1 MLEDPIVY
9 EIYTTFN
16 RDNELPY
23 NDMIKY
29 IMDHYEVSETNAKR
43 LYKRA
48 EEVYDELVKSW
59 WLLDLNKVLPWMKPL
74 PKI

>member
-48 EEVYDELVKSW
+48 EDVYDELVKSW
-59 WLLDLNKVLPWMKPL
+59 WLLDLSKVLPWMKPL

>member
-23 NDMIKY
+23 NDMIQY
-29 IMDHYEVSETNAKR
+29 IMDHYEVTETNAKR
-43 LYKRA
+43 LYKKA
-48 EEVYDELVKSW
+48 EDLYDELIKSN
-59 WLLDLNKVLPWMKPL
+59 WLLDLKELLPWMKPL

>member
-23 NDMIKY
+23 EDMIRY
-29 IMDHYEVSETNAKR
+29 ISDHYEVTEDNAKR
-43 LYKRA
+43 LYKKA
-48 EEVYDELVKSW
+48 EDLYDELIKSN
-59 WLLDLNKVLPWMKPL
+59 WLLDLNKLLPWMKPL

>member
-23 NDMIKY
+23 EDMIKY
-29 IMDHYEVSETNAKR
+29 ISDHYEVTETNAKR

-59 WLLDLNKVLPWMKPL
+59 WLLDLSKVLPWMKPL

>member
-23 NDMIKY
+23 EDMIKY
-29 IMDHYEVSETNAKR
+29 ISDHYEVTETNAKR
-43 LYKRA
+43 LYKKA
-48 EEVYDELVKSW
+48 EDLYDELIKSN
-59 WLLDLNKVLPWMKPL
+59 WLLDLNKLLPWMKPL

>member
-23 NDMIKY
+23 EDMIKY
-29 IMDHYEVSETNAKR
+29 ISDHYEVTETNAKR
-43 LYKRA
+43 LYKKA
-48 EEVYDELVKSW
+48 EDLYDELTKSN
-59 WLLDLNKVLPWMKPL
+59 WLLDLDKLLPWMKPL

>member
-23 NDMIKY
+23 EDMIKY
-29 IMDHYEVSETNAKR
+29 ISDHYELTEENAKR
-43 LYKRA
+43 LYKKA
-48 EEVYDELVKSW
+48 EDLYDELVKSN
-59 WLLDLNKVLPWMKPL
+59 WLLNLNELLPWMKPL

>member
-23 NDMIKY
+23 EDMIRY
-29 IMDHYEVSETNAKR
+29 ISDHYEVTETNAKR
-43 LYKRA
+43 LYKKA
-48 EEVYDELVKSW
+48 EDLYDELIKSN
-59 WLLDLNKVLPWMKPL
+59 WLLDLDKLLPWMKPL

>member
-43 LYKRA
+43 LYQRA
-48 EEVYDELVKSW
+48 EEVYDELVKS
-59 WLLDLNKVLPWMKPL
+59 
-74 PKI
+74 

>member
-23 NDMIKY
+23 EDMIRY
-29 IMDHYEVSETNAKR
+29 ISDHYEVTETNAKR
-43 LYKRA
+43 LYKKA
-48 EEVYDELVKSW
+48 EDLYDELIKSN
-59 WLLDLNKVLPWMKPL
+59 WLLDLNKLLPWMKPL

>member
-23 NDMIKY
+23 DDMIKY
-29 IMDHYEVSETNAKR
+29 ISDYYEVTEDNAKR
-43 LYKRA
+43 LYKKA
-48 EEVYDELVKSW
+48 EDLYDELIKS
-59 WLLDLNKVLPWMKPL
+59 N
-74 PKI
+74 

>member
-16 RDNELPY
+16 RDNELSY
-23 NDMIKY
+23 NDMIQY
-29 IMDHYEVSETNAKR
+29 IMDHYELSETNAKR

-59 WLLDLNKVLPWMKPL
+59 WLLDLSKVLPWMKPL

>member
-23 NDMIKY
+23 EDMIRY
-29 IMDHYEVSETNAKR
+29 ISDHYEVTETNAKR
-43 LYKRA
+43 LYKKA
-48 EEVYDELVKSW
+48 EDLYDELIKSN
-59 WLLDLNKVLPWMKPL
+59 WLLDLKELLPWMKPL

>member
-16 RDNELPY
+16 RDNELSY
-23 NDMIKY
+23 EDMIKY
-29 IMDHYEVSETNAKR
+29 ISDHYEVTETNAKR
-43 LYKRA
+43 LYKKA
-48 EEVYDELVKSW
+48 EDLYDELTKSN
-59 WLLDLNKVLPWMKPL
+59 WLLDLDKLLPWMKPL